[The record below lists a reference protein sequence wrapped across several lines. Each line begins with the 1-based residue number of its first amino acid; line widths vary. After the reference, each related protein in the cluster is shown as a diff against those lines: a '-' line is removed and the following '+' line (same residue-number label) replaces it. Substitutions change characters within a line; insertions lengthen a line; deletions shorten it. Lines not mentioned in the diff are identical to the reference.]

1 MSNRRVVV
9 TGMGIVCPVG
19 NSVKDAWDN
28 IKAGHSGI
36 GLAEGFD
43 TTDFASRIAGQVKNF
58 DPAAGN
64 RRKCCFAHSKKHSA
78 YDQNHY
84 SYQPGYSG
92 TIIHIVSFL
101 QSNYK

>member
-19 NSVKDAWDN
+19 NSVKDAWEN

-43 TTDFASRIAGQVKNF
+43 TAAFASKIAGQVKNF
-58 DPAAGN
+58 DAAAYGLSPKDNKKMDLFIQYAVAAGIQAIDDCGIEINDDN
-64 RRKCCFAHSKKHSA
+64 RARI
-78 YDQNHY
+78 
-84 SYQPGYSG
+84 G
-92 TIIHIVSFL
+92 V
-101 QSNYK
+101 

>member
-1 MSNRRVVV
+1 
-9 TGMGIVCPVG
+9 MGIVCPVG

-58 DPAAGN
+58 DPAAYGLSVKDCRKMDLFIQYAVAAGIQAIDDCGIEVNDSN
-64 RRKCCFAHSKKHSA
+64 REPIGLPIRSDGA
-78 YDQNHY
+78 
-84 SYQPGYSG
+84 G
-92 TIIHIVSFL
+92 T
-101 QSNYK
+101 

>member
-58 DPAAGN
+58 DPAAYGLSVN
-64 RRKCCFAHSKKHSA
+64 FSTESHTTTFTLLVKM
-78 YDQNHY
+78 
-84 SYQPGYSG
+84 SY
-92 TIIHIVSFL
+92 L
-101 QSNYK
+101 